1 MGNEPQTLTEMP
13 LWVLILLAA
22 LGGVSGEMWRA
33 DKAGLGGWAL
43 LRRLALRSG
52 ASIVCGVAVMLLA
65 LACGAALLFAAA
77 LGSLTAAALQAHSIQ
92 SLQPQP
98 LRSHSW
104 RGGLELEGRLDED
117 GRLSLFLTLL
127 PNQLGEVASRLE
139 FAGESLAFDQ
149 FIYP

>member
-52 ASIVCGVAVMLLA
+52 ASIVCGVAVML
-65 LACGAALLFAAA
+65 
-77 LGSLTAAALQAHSIQ
+77 
-92 SLQPQP
+92 
-98 LRSHSW
+98 
-104 RGGLELEGRLDED
+104 
-117 GRLSLFLTLL
+117 
-127 PNQLGEVASRLE
+127 
-139 FAGESLAFDQ
+139 
-149 FIYP
+149 

>member
-1 MGNEPQTLTEMP
+1 MR
-13 LWVLILLAA
+13 
-22 LGGVSGEMWRA
+22 LGG
-33 DKAGLGGWAL
+33 GL
-43 LRRLALRSG
+43 
-52 ASIVCGVAVMLLA
+52 
-65 LACGAALLFAAA
+65 
-77 LGSLTAAALQAHSIQ
+77 LQAHSIQ

-117 GRLSLFLTLL
+117 GRLSLFLMLL

>member
-1 MGNEPQTLTEMP
+1 MKHRNPALAPGFLLPGKTFVRTCPALPAKEGPMGNEPQTLTEMP

-52 ASIVCGVAVMLLA
+52 ESIVCGVAVMLLA

-77 LGSLTAAALQAHSIQ
+77 LGSLTAAAGAEIAVGLYERWAARRLGVCELPEEQ
-92 SLQPQP
+92 SDD
-98 LRSHSW
+98 
-104 RGGLELEGRLDED
+104 RG
-117 GRLSLFLTLL
+117 
-127 PNQLGEVASRLE
+127 PH
-139 FAGESLAFDQ
+139 
-149 FIYP
+149 

>member
-65 LACGAALLFAAA
+65 LAWVRALFARRWA
-77 LGSLTAAALQAHSIQ
+77 LTARQIAVGLYERWAA
-92 SLQPQP
+92 
-98 LRSHSW
+98 R
-104 RGGLELEGRLDED
+104 RL
-117 GRLSLFLTLL
+117 G
-127 PNQLGEVASRLE
+127 VASARGTVGRPWPALKLIE
-139 FAGESLAFDQ
+139 GVNHA
-149 FIYP
+149 

>member
-65 LACGAALLFAAA
+65 LACGT
-77 LGSLTAAALQAHSIQ
+77 LGRPA
-92 SLQPQP
+92 P
-98 LRSHSW
+98 
-104 RGGLELEGRLDED
+104 GGLRAARGTVGRPWPALKLIEGV
-117 GRLSLFLTLL
+117 
-127 PNQLGEVASRLE
+127 NHA
-139 FAGESLAFDQ
+139 
-149 FIYP
+149 

>member
-52 ASIVCGVAVMLLA
+52 ASIVCGRAAVRR
-65 LACGAALLFAAA
+65 GAGQPDRRGRRGDRRRSLRT
-77 LGSLTAAALQAHSIQ
+77 LGRPA
-92 SLQPQP
+92 P
-98 LRSHSW
+98 
-104 RGGLELEGRLDED
+104 GGLRAARGTVGRPWPALKLIEGV
-117 GRLSLFLTLL
+117 
-127 PNQLGEVASRLE
+127 NHA
-139 FAGESLAFDQ
+139 
-149 FIYP
+149 

>member
-65 LACGAALLFAAA
+65 LACGAAAGAEIAVGLYERWAARR
-77 LGSLTAAALQAHSIQ
+77 LGVCELPEEQ
-92 SLQPQP
+92 SDD
-98 LRSHSW
+98 
-104 RGGLELEGRLDED
+104 RG
-117 GRLSLFLTLL
+117 
-127 PNQLGEVASRLE
+127 PH
-139 FAGESLAFDQ
+139 
-149 FIYP
+149 

>member
-77 LGSLTAAALQAHSIQ
+77 LGSLTAAAGAEIAV
-92 SLQPQP
+92 
-98 LRSHSW
+98 
-104 RGGLELEGRLDED
+104 GL
-117 GRLSLFLTLL
+117 
-127 PNQLGEVASRLE
+127 
-139 FAGESLAFDQ
+139 
-149 FIYP
+149 

>member
-77 LGSLTAAALQAHSIQ
+77 LTAHATAASPLPPPPV
-92 SLQPQP
+92 LPYNGP
-98 LRSHSW
+98 LRPVGTVSA
-104 RGGLELEGRLDED
+104 LD
-117 GRLSLFLTLL
+117 RKS
-127 PNQLGEVASRLE
+127 VV
-139 FAGESLAFDQ
+139 
-149 FIYP
+149 

>member
-77 LGSLTAAALQAHSIQ
+77 LGSLTAAAGAENSKNFVSKFGRAKSYGAQTIGTPDAGAMSMAYFF
-92 SLQPQP
+92 
-98 LRSHSW
+98 
-104 RGGLELEGRLDED
+104 RGLAQD
-117 GRLSLFLTLL
+117 S
-127 PNQLGEVASRLE
+127 S
-139 FAGESLAFDQ
+139 ESN
-149 FIYP
+149 

>member
-65 LACGAALLFAAA
+65 LALACGAALLFAAA
-77 LGSLTAAALQAHSIQ
+77 LGSLTAAAGAEIAVGLYERWAARRLGVCELPEEQ
-92 SLQPQP
+92 SGD
-98 LRSHSW
+98 
-104 RGGLELEGRLDED
+104 RG
-117 GRLSLFLTLL
+117 
-127 PNQLGEVASRLE
+127 PH
-139 FAGESLAFDQ
+139 
-149 FIYP
+149 

>member
-52 ASIVCGVAVMLLA
+52 ASIVCGVAV
-65 LACGAALLFAAA
+65 
-77 LGSLTAAALQAHSIQ
+77 LGSLTAAAGAEIAVGLYERWAARRLGVCELPEEQ
-92 SLQPQP
+92 SGD
-98 LRSHSW
+98 
-104 RGGLELEGRLDED
+104 RG
-117 GRLSLFLTLL
+117 
-127 PNQLGEVASRLE
+127 PH
-139 FAGESLAFDQ
+139 
-149 FIYP
+149 

>member
-65 LACGAALLFAAA
+65 LACGAAANSSAA
-77 LGSLTAAALQAHSIQ
+77 LGSLGPPGAWGFASC
-92 SLQPQP
+92 PR
-98 LRSHSW
+98 RSRMSGHK
-104 RGGLELEGRLDED
+104 RQED
-117 GRLSLFLTLL
+117 R
-127 PNQLGEVASRLE
+127 
-139 FAGESLAFDQ
+139 
-149 FIYP
+149 